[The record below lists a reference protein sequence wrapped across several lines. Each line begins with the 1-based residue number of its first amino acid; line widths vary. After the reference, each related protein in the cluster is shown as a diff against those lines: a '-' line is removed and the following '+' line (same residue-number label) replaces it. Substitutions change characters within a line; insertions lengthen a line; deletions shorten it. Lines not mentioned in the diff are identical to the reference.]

1 MWLLSVLLFFAQGVP
16 FSRAEDGTI
25 SGVLKT
31 AAGAPAAGVRVAAA
45 VVNREGPTKVNALV
59 SITETG
65 PDGRYLLEDIP
76 PGRYYILAGRIDQPT
91 FYPGTLQLGSGTSI
105 AVTPGARIS
114 RIDFS
119 IQSES
124 TGRAGVGV
132 GVTPQSVALPID
144 IRLEDGGKVPLFVG
158 TLYPVLRLTEPNQ
171 GARES
176 YFNANAIFLPP
187 SPGEYRVEVRD
198 LPTGYMVRSIT
209 DGPGQGAV
217 DLTKNP
223 LRLSPPSPNATQVFA
238 VSIPPNL
245 PITGIVNAA
254 RFDKTLFVVLARDPQ
269 VVSNA
274 SGVRVSG
281 TTIPSDL
288 PIYLSG
294 ASGTVFTDGSF
305 EFKGVLPGRHSLV
318 RFVSS
323 ANSHGISIVVGDRD
337 VDGVRLQST
346 TILPRDIEAD
356 APRPAGT
363 HAAGSTLPL
372 GKIGGRV
379 VQESSG
385 ESLAVGGT
393 VTLTGYQNAKRV
405 YAIDGE
411 GRFAIPGLLP
421 GSYLL
426 QLAVSG
432 YEADTQTVV
441 IDDGDAEITFRG
453 RAVPGN

>member
-1 MWLLSVLLFFAQGVP
+1 MWLLPVLIFFAQGVP
-16 FSRAEDGTI
+16 ISRAEDGTI

-31 AAGAPAAGVRVAAA
+31 GAGEPAAGVRVAAA
-45 VVNREGPTKVNALV
+45 AVNRKGPTVVDALV

-65 PDGRYLLEDIP
+65 PDGRYQLEDVP
-76 PGRYYILAGRIDQPT
+76 PGRYYVIAGRIDRPT
-91 FYPGTLQLGSGTSI
+91 FYPGTLQLASGTPI
-105 AVTPGARIS
+105 AVTPGAQIS

-119 IQSES
+119 INSES
-124 TGRAGVGV
+124 TGRAGF
-132 GVTPQSVALPID
+132 TQAVALPID

-198 LPTGYMVRSIT
+198 LPPGYMVRSIT

-223 LRLSPPSPNATQVFA
+223 LRLSPPSPNAIQPLA
-238 VSIPPNL
+238 VNL
-245 PITGIVNAA
+245 NLSITGIVVNAP

-294 ASGTVFTDGSF
+294 VSGTVFTDGSF
-305 EFKGVLPGRHSLV
+305 EFNGVPHGRHTLV
-318 RFVSS
+318 LFVSS
-323 ANSHGISIVVGDRD
+323 VNSHGISIVVGDRD
-337 VDGVRLQST
+337 VEGVKLQST

-356 APRPAGT
+356 APRPASSHT
-363 HAAGSTLPL
+363 AGSTLPL
-372 GKIGGRV
+372 AKIDGRV

-432 YEADTQTVV
+432 YEADPQTVV
-441 IDDGDAEITFRG
+441 IDDGDAEVTFRG
-453 RAVPGN
+453 RAVTGN